1 MDRLKLFRS
10 STRAITPARR
20 ISLVATGI
28 LVGGLIS
35 MGCGSSQA
43 VSAHRTS
50 TSTTTNS
57 TTSSNVTPDYAW
69 LSSKAEPWNHKLNHD
84 QGVIDVASSQTGKV
98 TSNVFFARLA
108 AACHQMLDDA
118 GKAQTISN
126 APSSELDGA
135 WRGMVAQT
143 KAYASNCLTLARTR
157 AASDLTT
164 WNNSLT
170 TMNTA
175 NGTFNTAV
183 AAVRNGQPGTA
194 G

>member
-1 MDRLKLFRS
+1 MGRLKLFRS
-10 STRAITPARR
+10 SIAAITSARR

-28 LVGGLIS
+28 LVSGLIS

-43 VSAHRTS
+43 VSPSRTS
-50 TSTTTNS
+50 TSTTT
-57 TTSSNVTPDYAW
+57 SSSHTPGYAW
-69 LSSKAEPWNHKLNHD
+69 LSSKAEPWNHRLNHD

-98 TSNVFFARLA
+98 TSDAFFARLA
-108 AACHQMLDDA
+108 GACRQMLDDA
-118 GKAQTISN
+118 GKAQAISH
-126 APSSELDGA
+126 APSSELDAA

-164 WNNSLT
+164 WNNSLAV
-170 TMNTA
+170 MNTA

-183 AAVRNGQPGTA
+183 AAVRNGQPGAA

>member
-1 MDRLKLFRS
+1 MGRLKLFRS
-10 STRAITPARR
+10 SIGAITSARR
-20 ISLVATGI
+20 ISLVATGF

-43 VSAHRTS
+43 VSPPRTS
-50 TSTTTNS
+50 TSTTT
-57 TTSSNVTPDYAW
+57 SSSQTPDYAW
-69 LSSKAEPWNHKLNHD
+69 LSSKAEPWNHRLNHD

-98 TSNVFFARLA
+98 TSDAFFARLA
-108 AACHQMLDDA
+108 GACRQMLDDA
-118 GKAQTISN
+118 GKAQAISH
-126 APSSELDGA
+126 APSSELDAA

-164 WNNSLT
+164 WNNSLAV
-170 TMNTA
+170 MNTA

-183 AAVRNGQPGTA
+183 AAVRNGQPGAA